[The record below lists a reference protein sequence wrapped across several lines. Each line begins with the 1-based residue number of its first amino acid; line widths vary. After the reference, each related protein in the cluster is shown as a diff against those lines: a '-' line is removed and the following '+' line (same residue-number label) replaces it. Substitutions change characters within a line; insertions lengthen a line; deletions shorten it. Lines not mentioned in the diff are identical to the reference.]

1 MCRFQEKVQ
10 FSSLGMNRDYNT
22 YDCDTIIVCNLLL
35 HHEGCTMNKNN
46 GKSAQRRHKN
56 CMLAVVRWSEKFH
69 IAADPVTRGRGTA
82 KI

>member
-1 MCRFQEKVQ
+1 
-10 FSSLGMNRDYNT
+10 
-22 YDCDTIIVCNLLL
+22 
-35 HHEGCTMNKNN
+35 MNKNN